1 MDAQLLLSAVAAG
14 AGVAGVVVSI
24 LRLKRKFDAEH
35 MFLNLLISD
44 PAFAGLQ
51 ALRERMVHGGI
62 ATSAEVQQLV
72 GSLDDVARAL
82 PEDYKQL
89 IEESLLQRSVRGR
102 ARYAEKLMD
111 KAGIGAGSPPIAVQ

>member
-1 MDAQLLLSAVAAG
+1 
-14 AGVAGVVVSI
+14 
-24 LRLKRKFDAEH
+24 
-35 MFLNLLISD
+35 
-44 PAFAGLQ
+44 
-51 ALRERMVHGGI
+51 MVHGGI
-62 ATSAEVQQLV
+62 ATSAEIQQLV
-72 GSLDDVARAL
+72 GSLDGVARAL